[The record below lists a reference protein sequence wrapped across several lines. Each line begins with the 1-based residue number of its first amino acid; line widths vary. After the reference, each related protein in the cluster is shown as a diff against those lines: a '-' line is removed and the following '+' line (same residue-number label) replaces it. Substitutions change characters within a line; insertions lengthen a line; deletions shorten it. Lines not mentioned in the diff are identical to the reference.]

1 MNRSLIVKKEGFSL
15 IEVLICMIFLAIG
28 LLAIASL
35 QVTSV
40 RGNFFSNNLMQATYV
55 AQDRLEFL
63 KNPNLSLSDPS
74 LSPGNHDEGEF
85 RIPDSDLTFNRSYS
99 VESVLDPNGNYLK
112 INYSVHWKELRAGKP
127 ADHKISFS
135 TFRSQ

>member
-1 MNRSLIVKKEGFSL
+1 MNRSLILKREGFSL
-15 IEVLICMIFLAIG
+15 IEVLICMVFLAIG

-63 KNPNLSLSDPS
+63 KNLPLSDPPLGTGS
-74 LSPGNHDEGEF
+74 HNDGTVV
-85 RIPDSDLTFNRSYS
+85 ISDLTFNRSYS
-99 VESVLDPNGNYLK
+99 VESDPNGIKVNYTVRW
-112 INYSVHWKELRAGKP
+112 NDG

-135 TFRSQ
+135 TIRSQ

>member
-1 MNRSLIVKKEGFSL
+1 MNRSMVFRKEGFSL
-15 IEVLICMIFLAIG
+15 IEVLISLVFLAIG

-63 KNPNLSLSDPS
+63 KNLSLSDPS
-74 LSPGNHDEGEF
+74 LSTVNHNDGTVV
-85 RIPDSDLTFNRSYS
+85 ISDLIFNRSYS
-99 VESVLDPNGNYLK
+99 VESDPNGIKVNYTVRW
-112 INYSVHWKELRAGKP
+112 NDG
-127 ADHKISFS
+127 ADHNISFS
-135 TFRSQ
+135 TIRSQ

>member
-1 MNRSLIVKKEGFSL
+1 MNRSMVFKKEGFSF
-15 IEVLICMIFLAIG
+15 IEVLVCLVFLAIG

-63 KNPNLSLSDPS
+63 KNLPLGDLP
-74 LSPGNHDEGEF
+74 LGIGNHDDGTVVV
-85 RIPDSDLTFNRSYS
+85 SDLTFNRSYS
-99 VESVLDPNGNYLK
+99 VESVPDPNGSYLK
-112 INYSVHWKELRAGKP
+112 LNYTVRWNDG
-127 ADHKISFS
+127 ADHNISFS
-135 TFRSQ
+135 TIRSQ

>member
-1 MNRSLIVKKEGFSL
+1 MMRDFRHRINGNKNDEGFSL
-15 IEVLICMIFLAIG
+15 IEVLIALIFLAIG

-55 AQDRLEFL
+55 AQSRLEL
-63 KNPNLSLSDPS
+63 LQNLPYNSSQLDQGNYDPD
-74 LSPGNHDEGEF
+74 PAGPITIAGVV
-85 RIPDSDLTFNRSYS
+85 FNRSYT
-99 VESVLDPNGNYLK
+99 VTDDPTGYKLIDYTVTWNDG
-112 INYSVHWKELRAGKP
+112 VHHR
-127 ADHKISFS
+127 ISLS

>member
-1 MNRSLIVKKEGFSL
+1 MNRLMIFGEKGFSL
-15 IEVLICMIFLAIG
+15 IEVLISLVFLAIG

-63 KNPNLSLSDPS
+63 KNSPLNDPPLST
-74 LSPGNHDEGEF
+74 GNHNDGTVV
-85 RIPDSDLTFNRSYS
+85 ISDLTFNRSYS
-99 VESVLDPNGNYLK
+99 VESISDPNGSYLK
-112 INYSVHWKELRAGKP
+112 VNYTVRWNDG
-127 ADHKISFS
+127 ADHNISFS
-135 TFRSQ
+135 TIRSQ

>member
-1 MNRSLIVKKEGFSL
+1 MKYFIHRINGKKNDVGFSL
-15 IEVLICMIFLAIG
+15 IEVLIGLVFLAIG

-63 KNPNLSLSDPS
+63 KSLAYNDSLLSTGDH
-74 LSPGNHDEGEF
+74 GDGF
-85 RIPDSDLTFNRSYS
+85 YRDKVSDLTFNRSYS
-99 VESVLDPNGNYLK
+99 VEPFDANGSYLIK
-112 INYSVHWKELRAGKP
+112 YSVRWNDGT
-127 ADHKISFS
+127 DHKISFS
-135 TFRSQ
+135 TIRSQ